1 MLPSDR
7 RQRILALLAEAGSG
21 SVRTSEVAAVLGVTD
36 ETVRKDFEALEELG
50 KLARVHGGATRPDP
64 RREELT
70 LTERQLVRRDEK
82 RAIARVAAS
91 RIRAN
96 ETIFLDAS
104 STVLT
109 LTEFL
114 PELPLTIV
122 TNAHD
127 VFTALEGRADLDLIC
142 TGGRYDPR
150 SRSYVG
156 PLAEAA
162 LRRFHIDRMFF
173 SGNGLHLE
181 RGVSEANW
189 RQASFKE
196 RVIPCAEEIVFLA
209 DHTKLGVKSSFFFAM
224 PEDLSLVIT
233 DASADPAFLAA
244 LAERHVACVVPEPA
258 DA

>member
-1 MLPSDR
+1 M
-7 RQRILALLAEAGSG
+7 
-21 SVRTSEVAAVLGVTD
+21 RTVEVAAVLGVTD

-50 KLARVHGGATRPDP
+50 KLVRVHGGATRPDA

-70 LTERQLVRRDEK
+70 LTERQLVQREEK
-82 RAIARVAAS
+82 RAIARLAAAH
-91 RIRAN
+91 IRAN

-109 LTEFL
+109 FTEFL
-114 PELPLTIV
+114 PELPLTIL

-127 VFTALEGRADLDLIC
+127 VFTALEGRANLDLIC

-150 SRSYVG
+150 SRSYIG
-156 PLAEAA
+156 PLAEAS
-162 LRRFHIDRMFF
+162 LKRFHIDRMFF

-209 DHTKLGVKSSFFFAM
+209 DHTKLGAKSSFFFA
-224 PEDLSLVIT
+224 PLEILSLVIT
-233 DASADPAFLAA
+233 DPAADQGFLAA
-244 LAERHVACVVPEPA
+244 MADRQVACLVAPR
-258 DA
+258 